1 MMKSKTIAFCALTAV
16 MLLSGAAQADVLFSE
31 NWNNGS
37 FGHNGWTA
45 QGNWGISYG
54 RAQYSWSYATNY
66 SANLTSTILDT
77 SGYEDVTLAFDL
89 YLDNWSRQ
97 TMEQLTVKVYDGDA
111 WQQVANYTNQS
122 SYSGDI
128 PWTHVSLDISDYI
141 NEDLRL
147 RFTAHGRNSYNIN
160 DWRIDNIVLS
170 GTLAEI
176 IPDIHAP
183 APGAAVLGLLGL
195 GAAGNKLRRRR
206 K

>member
-1 MMKSKTIAFCALTAV
+1 MKSKTIALCVVTAV
-16 MLLSGAAQADVLFSE
+16 MLLSGAAQADVIFSE

-37 FGHNGWTA
+37 FQHNGWTA
-45 QGNWGISYG
+45 QGNWGIQNKTA
-54 RAQYSWSYATNY
+54 RFSWNPTRYNY
-66 SANLTSTILDT
+66 SYNLTSKILDA

-97 TMEQLTVKVYDGDA
+97 TMEQLTVKVYDGTA

-128 PWTHVSLDISDYI
+128 PWTHVTLDISDYA
-141 NEDLRL
+141 NENLQL
-147 RFTAHGRNSYNIN
+147 RFTAHGGNSYNIN
-160 DWRIDNIVLS
+160 EWRIDNIVLS